1 MSIRRIAVASTFLV
15 AAVVVSTGTAGAAPA
30 SPASGPWVGRFDQP
44 QQGYAPAWTVLHDG
58 TPQQAG
64 LDPGPIDTA
73 LNQLNAWTQND
84 PTTGHPMYSGQVTL
98 LAHDGV
104 IVAKDAAGYALRYS
118 DQQGDLLPAA
128 QQIPMRTNTIFDLA
142 SLSKLFTCIVA
153 MQQIQA
159 GTLNVDATVA
169 S

>member
-1 MSIRRIAVASTFLV
+1 MSIRGVSVICALLV
-15 AAVVVSTGTAGAAPA
+15 AGGSVPRGALPVTPA
-30 SPASGPWVGRFDQP
+30 RPLFGRFDQP
-44 QQGYAPAWTVLHDG
+44 QEGYAAPWTMLRDG
-58 TPQQAG
+58 PPQEVG

-73 LNQLNAWTQND
+73 LAQVNAWTRND

-104 IVAKDAAGYALRYS
+104 VVAKDAAGYALRYA
-118 DQQGDLLPAA
+118 DQQGDPLPAA

-142 SLSKLFTCIVA
+142 SLSKLFTCVAA

-159 GTLNVDATVA
+159 GKL
-169 S
+169 